1 MTFEETK
8 NNYLKGHSTW
18 PYLDDDAA
26 LMFYRAGQ
34 EEMRESALAVL
45 LDDPIVFTH
54 LVDRIRALPLA
65 GDDEQKGD
73 EHEG

>member
-34 EEMRESALAVL
+34 EEFRKEVMQEKPEPPDQVVVL
-45 LDDPIVFTH
+45 ELWS
-54 LVDRIRALPLA
+54 DRIYALPLE
-65 GDDEQKGD
+65 GDDGES
-73 EHEG
+73 